1 VGDRSRLNGYRAGFG
16 AVCLLVVA
24 ILVFTPPA
32 IINLIQQVRGR
43 QSHISYSISRP
54 DDPPGPSY
62 TRLHVEL
69 VSLDEAQRLITARVS
84 GFRVCPAA
92 CGDRQQIVLF
102 SIGADDSGNEAV
114 PPSQPIDLPT
124 DSSEITTHF
133 DLPLMGDL
141 ATYPFDSYRLI
152 VGAAVKE
159 LKPDGTAS
167 FLSPAEARRQI
178 FMQIE
183 NQVPRIEMSVPK
195 QMDPESVRPEHGVYD
210 YLYVNQVGFSRPFY
224 LRVLIVLI
232 VLLIAA
238 AGAYALFMRPFD
250 QLIINAG
257 ALVLGV
263 WGIRSLVLGSYPPDI
278 TAVDLALMLIIF
290 LLLCGI
296 TLRALHH
303 THRHCRFVVPASW
316 RHSVPVETSTSAEP
330 FDSPEADPA

>member
-1 VGDRSRLNGYRAGFG
+1 VRETQKLNGYRVGF
-16 AVCLLVVA
+16 ATVCVLVLA
-24 ILVFTPPA
+24 ILVLTPPA
-32 IINLIQQVRGR
+32 IVNLIQQVQRR
-43 QSHISYSISRP
+43 QSHTSYSISLP
-54 DDPPGPSY
+54 DDPPGSSY
-62 TRLHVEL
+62 TRLHLEL

-84 GFRVCPAA
+84 GFRVCSTA

-102 SIGADDSGNEAV
+102 SIGADDSSNEAV
-114 PPSQPIDLPT
+114 PPSQAIDLPT
-124 DSSEITTHF
+124 DSSEITARF

-141 ATYPFDSYRLI
+141 ASYPFDNYRLV

-159 LKPDGTAS
+159 IKGDGTTS
-167 FLSPAEARRQI
+167 FLAPAEARSQV
-178 FMQIE
+178 FMQVE
-183 NQVPRIEMSVPK
+183 NQIPRIEMSEPR
-195 QMDPESVRPEHGVYD
+195 QMAPESVRPGHGVYD
-210 YLYVNQVGFSRPFY
+210 YLYVNEVGFSRPFY

-232 VLLIAA
+232 VVLIAA

-303 THRHCRFVVPASW
+303 THSHSRLVLPASW
-316 RHSVPVETSTSAEP
+316 RPSVSVQTAADGEPVHP
-330 FDSPEADPA
+330 PGADPA